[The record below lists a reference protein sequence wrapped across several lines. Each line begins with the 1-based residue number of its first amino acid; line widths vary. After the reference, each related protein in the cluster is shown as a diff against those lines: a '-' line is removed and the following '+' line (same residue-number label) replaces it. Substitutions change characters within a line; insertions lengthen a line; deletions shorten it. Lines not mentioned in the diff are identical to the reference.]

1 MNEQRQ
7 IIMLFTFFSSCKLFL
22 HHKESFLDCLTTNLK
37 LDFKLKQL
45 AITKTKFKWVRE
57 N

>member
-1 MNEQRQ
+1 MNRDKSSCY
-7 IIMLFTFFSSCKLFL
+7 LHSLLSCKLFL

-45 AITKTKFKWVRE
+45 AIPKTKFKWIRE